1 MATPKPIQHLQST
14 SWGRW
19 IVRIFGS
26 LMVAAAITLHLKWPI
41 SPLVALGLTCLSLAA
56 GAMMAVHLRQSGLP
70 ADEVRRDEL
79 IVFATS
85 LVAILGTQI
94 IVTLLKGDSSPG
106 LVYLSLGPI
115 VAQAMLTS
123 ALLGP
128 NIAVIGVTVVSL
140 LLGMSG
146 ALAPDTVMAAWIA
159 GVVGSH
165 AVNPIKQRSDLL
177 RAIGVQ
183 TIAHVILV
191 AAVSISVSKPL
202 LEIGWG
208 IMWASVA
215 ALVATS
221 VFWLGLAVLERLFG
235 LVSDWSLLELC
246 SPEHP
251 LLRDLTLRAPG
262 TYAHSVAV
270 ANLAE
275 NAARLVGANPVL
287 VRTMAYFHDIGKT
300 LRPSYFVEN
309 QTGDN
314 PHDNMTPALS
324 AQVIR
329 AHVGDGVELARKKRM
344 PKIIVDAIQQHH
356 GTTLIT
362 YFYHRALTTATN
374 PDSASMEP
382 FFRYDGPRPQT
393 REIAIL
399 HLADQVEAATRTC
412 HGGPEE
418 CAQLIRDLIDRS
430 RAEGQLAECDLTFRE
445 LTLITDAFINTVN
458 ALRHERVEYPE
469 LPDPSP
475 PVNQDGDPDEPY
487 VQSSP

>member
-1 MATPKPIQHLQST
+1 
-14 SWGRW
+14 
-19 IVRIFGS
+19 
-26 LMVAAAITLHLKWPI
+26 MVAGAITLHMQWPI

-146 ALAPDTVMAAWIA
+146 ALAPDMVMASWIS

-183 TIAHVILV
+183 TIAHIILV
-191 AAVSISVSKPL
+191 AAVSISVSKPF
-202 LEIGWG
+202 LEMGWG

-329 AHVGDGVELARKKRM
+329 AHVGDGVELANKKRL

-356 GTTLIT
+356 GT
-362 YFYHRALTTATN
+362 
-374 PDSASMEP
+374 
-382 FFRYDGPRPQT
+382 
-393 REIAIL
+393 
-399 HLADQVEAATRTC
+399 
-412 HGGPEE
+412 
-418 CAQLIRDLIDRS
+418 
-430 RAEGQLAECDLTFRE
+430 
-445 LTLITDAFINTVN
+445 
-458 ALRHERVEYPE
+458 
-469 LPDPSP
+469 
-475 PVNQDGDPDEPY
+475 
-487 VQSSP
+487 